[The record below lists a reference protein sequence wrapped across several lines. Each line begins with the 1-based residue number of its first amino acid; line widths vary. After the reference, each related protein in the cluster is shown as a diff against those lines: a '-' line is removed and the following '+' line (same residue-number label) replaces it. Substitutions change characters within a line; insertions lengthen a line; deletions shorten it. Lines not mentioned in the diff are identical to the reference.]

1 MFFSLKEIINFL
13 KKNKIDVICNSH
25 TNIKISNASTLKKSK
40 KNYISFYHNI
50 KYKNDLINTSAT
62 ACFVSF
68 KDKKL
73 LPKNTIALVTKDP
86 HKAFICV
93 LNLLLPKIS
102 SNGIISKK
110 ALIHKNSMIGK
121 NVEIQD
127 NVIIKENVH
136 IGDNSIICS
145 NTTVNKNVK
154 ILDNVLINNN
164 CSISNCIIGSNS
176 KIQQG
181 VSLGSDGFGFALNSN
196 DYTDLYHMGLV
207 IIGNN
212 VSIGS
217 NSSID
222 RGSIEDTIIG
232 NNVRIDNL
240 VHIAHNVKIGDN
252 CIIAGQ
258 CGIAGSTQIGK
269 KVMMGGQV
277 GISGHLKIGNNV
289 KIAAKSGVIKDVG
302 DNATIGGYPAQDIKD
317 WHRGTIKL
325 YKK

>member
-1 MFFSLKEIINFL
+1 MKYNFVPIWKCYIFCAICVYSFHRSICKWYLKGSIGISDFFLATE
-13 KKNKIDVICNSH
+13 NKIDVICNSH
-25 TNIKISNASTLKKSK
+25 INIKISNASTLKKSK

-145 NTTVNKNVK
+145 NTTVNKNVR
-154 ILDNVLINNN
+154 ILD
-164 CSISNCIIGSNS
+164 
-176 KIQQG
+176 Q
-181 VSLGSDGFGFALNSN
+181 
-196 DYTDLYHMGLV
+196 
-207 IIGNN
+207 
-212 VSIGS
+212 
-217 NSSID
+217 
-222 RGSIEDTIIG
+222 
-232 NNVRIDNL
+232 
-240 VHIAHNVKIGDN
+240 
-252 CIIAGQ
+252 
-258 CGIAGSTQIGK
+258 
-269 KVMMGGQV
+269 
-277 GISGHLKIGNNV
+277 
-289 KIAAKSGVIKDVG
+289 
-302 DNATIGGYPAQDIKD
+302 
-317 WHRGTIKL
+317 
-325 YKK
+325 